1 MHHDSFFA
9 DPHSWVYLAF
19 VLFVI
24 LFGRKLW
31 SALAAILDQRA
42 EAIRNELAE
51 AQRLRH
57 EAAAMLKDATAQR
70 ATALAEAKALLD
82 GAHAEAARLAQAAA
96 DEAKAAAAR
105 REQQAMDRIAAAEK
119 AALDEVRIAAAEVA
133 TAAARAVIRD
143 GLTTEAGAAL
153 VDTAIAGLPTALRAA

>member
-1 MHHDSFFA
+1 MHESFFA
-9 DPHSWVYLAF
+9 DPHHWVYIAFAIF
-19 VLFVI
+19 VL

-31 SALAAILDQRA
+31 GVLAAILDQRA

-57 EAAAMLKDATAQR
+57 EAAAMLTDATAR
-70 ATALAEAKALLD
+70 RTTALAEAKELLE
-82 GAHAEAARLAQAAA
+82 GAHAEAARLAQAAGE
-96 DEAKAAAAR
+96 EAKSAAAR

-119 AALDEVRIAAAEVA
+119 AAVDEVRIAAAEVA
-133 TAAARAVIRD
+133 AAAARTVIQAE
-143 GLTTEAGAAL
+143 LSAESGASL

>member
-19 VLFVI
+19 VLFII

-42 EAIRNELAE
+42 EAIRNELSE
-51 AQRLRH
+51 AQRLRQ

-70 ATALAEAKALLD
+70 EAALAEAKELLD

-133 TAAARAVIRD
+133 TAAARTVIQG
-143 GLTTEAGAAL
+143 GLTAEASAAL
-153 VDTAIAGLPTALRAA
+153 VDSAISGLPTAMRAA